1 MKNTQIAILGTGS
14 MGKAILSGLLAA
26 GTSPSNIRVTTKSQ
40 ASAEAISSTHGIQAA
55 ALDSESTA
63 NSSTAKDAELVILA
77 VKPNMILETLQEVA
91 AVLKPNCLV
100 VSVAAGITTAAME
113 RQLSGNAAV
122 VRAMPNTPS
131 VVGLGVTGISKGS
144 NVSDEQLDLAVKL
157 FSSVGKVLVVD
168 ESKIDA
174 LSTISGSGPAYV
186 FYFAEKLIT
195 AAKSLGFSD
204 QEASMMVKET
214 FLGSATLLA
223 TSSNSPEELREQVTS
238 PNGTTMQ
245 ATGRFDAA
253 DLEKVFIEA
262 TEAALAR
269 AKELGKV
276 KP

>member
-1 MKNTQIAILGTGS
+1 METKQIAILGTGS
-14 MGKAILSGLLAA
+14 MGKAILSGMLAA
-26 GTSPSNIRVTTKSQ
+26 GTSPSIVRVTTKSK
-40 ASAEAISSTHGIQAA
+40 ASADAISSNHGVQAT
-55 ALDSESTA
+55 ALESDSAA
-63 NSSTAKDAELVILA
+63 NSSAAKGADLVILA
-77 VKPNMILETLQEVA
+77 VKPNMILETLKDLA
-91 AVLKPNCLV
+91 SVLKPGCLV

-113 RQLSGNAAV
+113 EQLSVNAAV

-144 NVSDEQLDLAVKL
+144 NVSSAQLDLAVEL
-157 FSSVGKVLVVD
+157 FASVGKVLVVD

-195 AAKSLGFSD
+195 AAKSLGFSE
-204 QEASMMVKET
+204 QEASLMVKET

-223 TSSNSPEELREQVTS
+223 TSLSSPEELRQQVTS

-253 DLEKVFIEA
+253 DLERVFIEA

-269 AKELGKV
+269 AKELGRV

>member
-1 MKNTQIAILGTGS
+1 METKQIAILGTGS

-26 GTSPSNIRVTTKSQ
+26 GTSPANVRVTTKSK
-40 ASAEAISSTHGIQAA
+40 ASADAIFSNHSVHAIALESDAA
-55 ALDSESTA
+55 A
-63 NSSTAKDAELVILA
+63 NSSAAKGTDLVILA
-77 VKPNMILETLQEVA
+77 VKPNMILETLSEVA
-91 AVLKPNCLV
+91 AALKPDCLV

-113 RQLSGNAAV
+113 EQLSGNAAV

-131 VVGLGVTGISKGS
+131 IVGLGVTGISQGS
-144 NVSDEQLDLAVKL
+144 NVSDEQLDVAVEL

-195 AAKSLGFSD
+195 AAKSLGFSE
-204 QEASMMVKET
+204 QEASLMVKET

-223 TSSNSPEELREQVTS
+223 TSSSSPEQLRQQVTS

-253 DLEKVFIEA
+253 DLERVFIEA

-269 AKELGKV
+269 AKELGRV
-276 KP
+276 KT

>member
-1 MKNTQIAILGTGS
+1 MENMQIAILGTGS

-26 GTSPSNIRVTTKSQ
+26 GTNPASIRVTTKSR
-40 ASAEAISSTHGIQAA
+40 ASAEAISAKHGIQSAD
-55 ALDSESTA
+55 LESDSKSNT
-63 NSSTAKDAELVILA
+63 SIAKDADLVILA
-77 VKPNMILETLQEVA
+77 VKPVMILETLTDIA
-91 AVLKPNCLV
+91 AVLKPHCLV

-113 RQLSGNAAV
+113 QQLSGNPAV

-131 VVGLGVTGISKGS
+131 IVGLGVTGISKGS
-144 NVSDEQLDLAVKL
+144 NVSDNQLSLAVKL

-186 FYFAEKLIT
+186 FYFAEKLIN
-195 AAKSLGFSD
+195 AAKALGFSD

-223 TSSNSPEELREQVTS
+223 TSPSSPEELRKQVTS

-245 ATGRFDAA
+245 ATGKFDAA
-253 DLEKVFIEA
+253 DLEKVFVEA

-276 KP
+276 

>member
-1 MKNTQIAILGTGS
+1 METKQIAILGTGS

-26 GTSPSNIRVTTKSQ
+26 GTSPANVRVTTKSK
-40 ASAEAISSTHGIQAA
+40 ASADAISSNHGVQAT
-55 ALDSESTA
+55 ALESESAA
-63 NSSTAKDAELVILA
+63 NSSAVKNADLVILA
-77 VKPNMILETLQEVA
+77 VKPNMILETLSEVA
-91 AVLKPNCLV
+91 SVLKPDCLV

-113 RQLSGNAAV
+113 EQLSGNPAV

-131 VVGLGVTGISKGS
+131 VAGLGVTGISKGS
-144 NVSDEQLDLAVKL
+144 NVSDEQLDAAVEL

-195 AAKSLGFSD
+195 AAKSLGFSE
-204 QEASMMVKET
+204 QEASLMVKET

-223 TSSNSPEELREQVTS
+223 TSSSSPEELRQQVTS

-253 DLEKVFIEA
+253 DLERVFIEA

-269 AKELGKV
+269 AKELGRV

>member
-1 MKNTQIAILGTGS
+1 METKQIAILGTGS
-14 MGKAILSGLLAA
+14 MGKAILSGMLAA
-26 GTSPSNIRVTTKSQ
+26 GTSPVNVRVTTKSKT
-40 ASAEAISSTHGIQAA
+40 SADAISSNHGVQAT
-55 ALDSESTA
+55 ALESDSAA
-63 NSSTAKDAELVILA
+63 NSSAAKGADLVILA
-77 VKPNMILETLQEVA
+77 VKPNMILETLSEVA
-91 AVLKPNCLV
+91 AALKPDCLV

-113 RQLSGNAAV
+113 EQLSGNAAV

-144 NVSDEQLDLAVKL
+144 NVSAKQLDLAVEL

-195 AAKSLGFSD
+195 AAKSLGFSE
-204 QEASMMVKET
+204 QEASLMVKET

-223 TSSNSPEELREQVTS
+223 TSSSSPEELRQQVTS

-253 DLEKVFIEA
+253 DLERVFIEA

-269 AKELGKV
+269 AKELGRV

>member
-1 MKNTQIAILGTGS
+1 METKQIAILGTGS
-14 MGKAILSGLLAA
+14 MGKAILSGMLAA
-26 GTSPSNIRVTTKSQ
+26 RTSPASVRVTTKSK
-40 ASAEAISSTHGIQAA
+40 ASADAISSNHGVQAT
-55 ALDSESTA
+55 ALESDSAA
-63 NSSTAKDAELVILA
+63 NSSAAKGADLVILA
-77 VKPNMILETLQEVA
+77 VKPNMILETLSEVA
-91 AVLKPNCLV
+91 AFLKPDCLV

-113 RQLSGNAAV
+113 EQLSGNTAV

-144 NVSDEQLDLAVKL
+144 NVSAKQLDLAVEL

-195 AAKSLGFSD
+195 AAKSLGFSE
-204 QEASMMVKET
+204 QEASLMVKET
-214 FLGSATLLA
+214 FMGSATLLA
-223 TSSNSPEELREQVTS
+223 TSSSSPEELRQQVTS

-253 DLEKVFIEA
+253 DLERVFIEA

-269 AKELGKV
+269 AKELGRV

>member
-40 ASAEAISSTHGIQAA
+40 ASAEAISSTHGVQAA

-77 VKPNMILETLQEVA
+77 VKPNMILETLNEVA

-113 RQLSGNAAV
+113 RQLSGNTAV

-223 TSSNSPEELREQVTS
+223 TSSSSPEELREQVTS

>member
-1 MKNTQIAILGTGS
+1 MEIKQIAILGTGS
-14 MGKAILSGLLAA
+14 MGKAILSGILAA
-26 GTSPSNIRVTTKSQ
+26 GTSPADVRVTTKSKATADAIFSNHGVQ
-40 ASAEAISSTHGIQAA
+40 ATSLESNSA
-55 ALDSESTA
+55 A
-63 NSSTAKDAELVILA
+63 NSSAAKDADLVILA
-77 VKPNMILETLQEVA
+77 VKPNMILETLSEVA
-91 AVLKPNCLV
+91 AVLKPDCLV
-100 VSVAAGITTAAME
+100 VSVAAGITTSAME
-113 RQLSGNAAV
+113 EQLSGNTAV

-144 NVSDEQLDLAVKL
+144 NVSDEKLDLAIEL

-186 FYFAEKLIT
+186 FYFVEKLIT
-195 AAKSLGFSD
+195 AAKSLGFSE
-204 QEASMMVKET
+204 QEASLMVKET

-223 TSSNSPEELREQVTS
+223 TSSSSPEELRQQVTS

-253 DLEKVFIEA
+253 DLERVFIEA

-269 AKELGKV
+269 AKELGRV

>member
-1 MKNTQIAILGTGS
+1 METKQIAILGTGS
-14 MGKAILSGLLAA
+14 MGKAILSGMLAA
-26 GTSPSNIRVTTKSQ
+26 GTSPANVRVTTKSKATADAIFSNHGVQ
-40 ASAEAISSTHGIQAA
+40 ATALESDAA
-55 ALDSESTA
+55 A
-63 NSSTAKDAELVILA
+63 NSSAAKGADLVILA
-77 VKPNMILETLQEVA
+77 VKPNMILETLSEVA
-91 AVLKPNCLV
+91 AALKPDCLV

-113 RQLSGNAAV
+113 EQLSGNAAV

-144 NVSDEQLDLAVKL
+144 NVSDEQLDVAIEL

-195 AAKSLGFSD
+195 AAKSLGFNE
-204 QEASMMVKET
+204 QEASLMVKET

-223 TSSNSPEELREQVTS
+223 TSSSSPEELRQQVTS

-253 DLEKVFIEA
+253 DLERVFIEA

-269 AKELGKV
+269 AKELGRV

>member
-1 MKNTQIAILGTGS
+1 METKQIAILGTGS

-26 GTSPSNIRVTTKSQ
+26 GTSPANVRVTTKSK
-40 ASAEAISSTHGIQAA
+40 ASADAISSKHGVQAT
-55 ALDSESTA
+55 ALESDTAA
-63 NSSTAKDAELVILA
+63 NSSAAKGADLVILA
-77 VKPNMILETLQEVA
+77 VKPNMILETLKDVA
-91 AVLKPNCLV
+91 SVLTPDCLV

-113 RQLSGNAAV
+113 EQLSGNPAV

-131 VVGLGVTGISKGS
+131 VAGLGVTGISKGS
-144 NVSDEQLDLAVKL
+144 NVSDEQLELAIEL

-195 AAKSLGFSD
+195 AAKSLGFSE
-204 QEASMMVKET
+204 QEASLMVKET

-223 TSSNSPEELREQVTS
+223 TSSSSPEELRQQVTS

-253 DLEKVFIEA
+253 DLERVFIEA

-269 AKELGKV
+269 AKELGRV

>member
-1 MKNTQIAILGTGS
+1 MENKQIAILGTGS

-26 GTSPSNIRVTTKSQ
+26 GTSPANVRVTTKSQ
-40 ASAEAISSTHGIQAA
+40 VSADAIASSHGIQATA
-55 ALDSESTA
+55 FES
-63 NSSTAKDAELVILA
+63 NSAVNSLAAKDADLVILA
-77 VKPNMILETLQEVA
+77 VKPNMIVETIKEIA
-91 AVLKPNCLV
+91 AALKPNCLV

-113 RQLSGNAAV
+113 QELSGQVAV

-144 NVSDEQLDLAVKL
+144 NVTDQQLDLAIKL

-195 AAKSLGFSD
+195 AAKSLGFSE
-204 QEASMMVKET
+204 QEASLMVKET

-223 TSSNSPEELREQVTS
+223 TSSSSPQELRQQVTS

>member
-1 MKNTQIAILGTGS
+1 METKQIAILGTGS
-14 MGKAILSGLLAA
+14 MGQAILSGLLAA
-26 GTSPSNIRVTTKSQ
+26 GTSPANIRVTTKSK
-40 ASAEAISSTHGIQAA
+40 ASADAISSNHGVQAT
-55 ALDSESTA
+55 ALESDSAA
-63 NSSTAKDAELVILA
+63 NSLSAKDADLVILA
-77 VKPNMILETLQEVA
+77 VKPNMILETLKDVA
-91 AVLKPNCLV
+91 SGLKPNCLV
-100 VSVAAGITTAAME
+100 VSVAAGITTAAMQQ
-113 RQLSGNAAV
+113 QLSGNAAV

-144 NVSDEQLDLAVKL
+144 NVTEQQLDLAVKL

-195 AAKSLGFSD
+195 AAKKLGFSE
-204 QEASMMVKET
+204 QEASLMVKET

-223 TSSNSPEELREQVTS
+223 TSSSTPEELRQQVSS

-253 DLEKVFIEA
+253 DLERVFIEA

-276 KP
+276 IP

>member
-26 GTSPSNIRVTTKSQ
+26 GTSPSNIRVTTKSKN
-40 ASAEAISSTHGIQAA
+40 SAEAISSSLGVQAT
-55 ALDSESTA
+55 ALETDSTA

-77 VKPNMILETLQEVA
+77 VKPVMILETLNDVA

-113 RQLSGNAAV
+113 QQLSGNAAV

-144 NVSDEQLDLAVKL
+144 KVSDEQLDLAVKL

-223 TSSNSPEELREQVTS
+223 TSPSSPEELRQQVTS

-253 DLEKVFIEA
+253 DLEQVFIEA

>member
-1 MKNTQIAILGTGS
+1 MENTQIAILGTGS

-26 GTSPSNIRVTTKSQ
+26 GTSPAKIRVTTKSQ
-40 ASAEAISSTHGIQAA
+40 SSADAISSAHGIQATALESDTSANA
-55 ALDSESTA
+55 AS
-63 NSSTAKDAELVILA
+63 AKDADLVILA
-77 VKPNMILETLQEVA
+77 VKPNMILETLKEVA
-91 AVLKPNCLV
+91 SSLKQNCLI
-100 VSVAAGITTAAME
+100 VSVAAGITTIAMQE
-113 RQLSGNAAV
+113 QLSGTAVV

-131 VVGLGVTGISKGS
+131 VVGLGVTGISRGS
-144 NVSDEQLDLAVKL
+144 NVSDQQLEIAVKL

-223 TSSNSPEELREQVTS
+223 TSPSSPEELRQQVTS

-245 ATGRFDAA
+245 ATGRFDSA

>member
-1 MKNTQIAILGTGS
+1 METKQIAILGTGS
-14 MGKAILSGLLAA
+14 MGKAILSGLLAS
-26 GTSPSNIRVTTKSQ
+26 GTSPANVRVTTKSKS
-40 ASAEAISSTHGIQAA
+40 SADAISSTHGVHAT
-55 ALDSESTA
+55 ALESDSAA
-63 NSSTAKDAELVILA
+63 NSSSAKDADLVILA
-77 VKPNMILETLQEVA
+77 VKPNMILETLKDVA
-91 AVLKPNCLV
+91 SVLTPDCLV

-113 RQLSGNAAV
+113 EQLTGIAAV

-144 NVSDEQLDLAVKL
+144 NVSAKQLDLAVEL

-195 AAKSLGFSD
+195 AAKSLGFSE
-204 QEASMMVKET
+204 QEASLMVKET

-223 TSSNSPEELREQVTS
+223 TSSSSPEELRQQVTS

-253 DLEKVFIEA
+253 DLERVFIEA

-269 AKELGKV
+269 AKELGRV

>member
-40 ASAEAISSTHGIQAA
+40 ASADAITSSHGIQAA
-55 ALDSESTA
+55 ALESDSTA

-77 VKPNMILETLQEVA
+77 VKPVMILETLKEVS

-113 RQLSGNAAV
+113 QQLSGNAAV

-144 NVSDEQLDLAVKL
+144 KVSDEQLDLAVKL

-186 FYFAEKLIT
+186 FYFAEKLMA

-204 QEASMMVKET
+204 SEASMMVKDT

-223 TSSNSPEELREQVTS
+223 TSSSSPEELRQQVSS

-245 ATGRFDAA
+245 ATGRFDSA

>member
-1 MKNTQIAILGTGS
+1 MENTQIAILGTGS
-14 MGKAILSGLLAA
+14 MGKAILSGLLASGSSA
-26 GTSPSNIRVTTKSQ
+26 ANVRVTTKSQ
-40 ASAEAISSTHGIQAA
+40 ASADAITSGHGIQAVA
-55 ALDSESTA
+55 MESESTA
-63 NSSTAKDAELVILA
+63 NSSTAKDADIVILS
-77 VKPNMILETLQEVA
+77 VKPNMILETLKEIA
-91 AVLKPNCLV
+91 ASLKPTCLV
-100 VSVAAGITTAAME
+100 VSVAAGITTKAME
-113 RQLSGNAAV
+113 EQLSGNTAV

-144 NVSDEQLDLAVKL
+144 NVSDQQLDLAVKL

-204 QEASMMVKET
+204 GEASLMVKET
-214 FLGSATLLA
+214 FLGSATFVA
-223 TSSNSPEELREQVTS
+223 TSASSPEELRQQVTS

>member
-1 MKNTQIAILGTGS
+1 MENTQIAILGTGS
-14 MGKAILSGLLAA
+14 MGTAILSGLIASGSSAA
-26 GTSPSNIRVTTKSQ
+26 NVRVTTKSQ
-40 ASAEAISSTHGIQAA
+40 ASADAITSGHGIQAVA
-55 ALDSESTA
+55 MESESTA
-63 NSSTAKDAELVILA
+63 NSSTAKDADIVILS
-77 VKPNMILETLQEVA
+77 VKPNMILEMLKEIA
-91 AVLKPNCLV
+91 ASLKPNCLV
-100 VSVAAGITTAAME
+100 VSVAAGITTKAME
-113 RQLSGNAAV
+113 EQLSGNTAV

-131 VVGLGVTGISKGS
+131 VVRLGVTGISKGS
-144 NVSDEQLDLAVKL
+144 NVSDQQLDLAVKL
-157 FSSVGKVLVVD
+157 FSSVGKVLVVA

-204 QEASMMVKET
+204 SEASLMVKET

-223 TSSNSPEELREQVTS
+223 TSASSPEELRQQVTS

>member
-1 MKNTQIAILGTGS
+1 METKQIAILGTGS
-14 MGKAILSGLLAA
+14 MGKAILSGMLAA
-26 GTSPSNIRVTTKSQ
+26 GTNPANVRVTTKSK
-40 ASAEAISSTHGIQAA
+40 ASADAISSNHGVQTT
-55 ALDSESTA
+55 ALESDSAA
-63 NSSTAKDAELVILA
+63 NSSAAKDADLVILA
-77 VKPNMILETLQEVA
+77 VKPNMILETLSEVA
-91 AVLKPNCLV
+91 SVLKPDCLV

-113 RQLSGNAAV
+113 EQLSGIAAV

-144 NVSDEQLDLAVKL
+144 NVSDEQLDLAVEL

-195 AAKSLGFSD
+195 AAKSLGFSE
-204 QEASMMVKET
+204 QEASLMVKET

-223 TSSNSPEELREQVTS
+223 TSSSSPEELRQQVTS

-269 AKELGKV
+269 AKELGRV

>member
-1 MKNTQIAILGTGS
+1 MENKQIAILGTGS

-26 GTSPSNIRVTTKSQ
+26 GTSADNVRATTKSK
-40 ASAEAISSTHGIQAA
+40 ASAEAISASFGIQAS
-55 ALDSESTA
+55 ALESESGA
-63 NSSTAKDAELVILA
+63 NSSAVQDSDLVILA
-77 VKPNMILETLQEVA
+77 VKPNMILETLKEVA
-91 AVLKPNCLV
+91 AALKPNCLV

-113 RQLSGNAAV
+113 QELSGGSVV

-144 NVSDEQLDLAVKL
+144 NVSDDQLAVAVKL
-157 FSSVGKVLVVD
+157 FSSVGKVLVID

-195 AAKSLGFSD
+195 AAKALGFSD
-204 QEASMMVKET
+204 QEASVMVKET

-223 TSSNSPEELREQVTS
+223 TSSNSPEELRQQVTS

-269 AKELGKV
+269 AKELGRV
-276 KP
+276 KQ

>member
-1 MKNTQIAILGTGS
+1 MKTKQIAILGTGS

-26 GTSPSNIRVTTKSQ
+26 GTSQASVRVTTKSK
-40 ASAEAISSTHGIQAA
+40 ASADALSSNHGVQAT
-55 ALDSESTA
+55 ALESDSAA
-63 NSSTAKDAELVILA
+63 NSSSAKDADLVILA
-77 VKPNMILETLQEVA
+77 VKPNMILETLNDVA
-91 AVLKPNCLV
+91 SVLKPDSLV

-113 RQLSGNAAV
+113 EQLSGNAAV

-144 NVSDEQLDLAVKL
+144 NVSAEQLNLAVEL

-195 AAKSLGFSD
+195 AAKSLGFSE
-204 QEASMMVKET
+204 QEASLMVKET

-223 TSSNSPEELREQVTS
+223 TSSSSPEQLRKQVTS

-269 AKELGKV
+269 AKELGRV
-276 KP
+276 RP

>member
-1 MKNTQIAILGTGS
+1 METKQIAILGTGS

-26 GTSPSNIRVTTKSQ
+26 GTSPANVRVTTKSK
-40 ASAEAISSTHGIQAA
+40 ASADAISSNHGVQAN
-55 ALDSESTA
+55 ALESYSAA
-63 NSSTAKDAELVILA
+63 NSSSAKDADLVILA
-77 VKPNMILETLQEVA
+77 VKPNMILETLKDVA
-91 AVLKPNCLV
+91 SVLKPGCLV

-113 RQLSGNAAV
+113 EQLSANAAV

-144 NVSDEQLDLAVKL
+144 NVSSAQLDLAVEL
-157 FSSVGKVLVVD
+157 FASVGKVLVVD

-195 AAKSLGFSD
+195 AAKSLGFSE
-204 QEASMMVKET
+204 QEASLMVKET

-223 TSSNSPEELREQVTS
+223 TSSSSPEQLRQQVTS

-253 DLEKVFIEA
+253 DLERVFIEA

-269 AKELGKV
+269 AKELGRV

>member
-1 MKNTQIAILGTGS
+1 MKTKQIAILGTGS
-14 MGKAILSGLLAA
+14 MGQAILSGLLAA
-26 GTSPSNIRVTTKSQ
+26 GTSPANIRVTTKSK
-40 ASAEAISSTHGIQAA
+40 ASADAISSNHGVQAT
-55 ALDSESTA
+55 ALESDSAA
-63 NSSTAKDAELVILA
+63 NSLSAKDADLIILA
-77 VKPNMILETLQEVA
+77 VKPNMILETLKDVA
-91 AVLKPNCLV
+91 SGLKPNCLV
-100 VSVAAGITTAAME
+100 VSVAAGITTAAMQE
-113 RQLSGNAAV
+113 QLSGNAAV

-144 NVSDEQLDLAVKL
+144 NVTEQQLDLAVKL

-195 AAKSLGFSD
+195 AAKSLGFSET
-204 QEASMMVKET
+204 EASLMVKET

-223 TSSNSPEELREQVTS
+223 TSSSTPEELRQQVSS

>member
-1 MKNTQIAILGTGS
+1 
-14 MGKAILSGLLAA
+14 MGKAILAGLIQSGTKPA
-26 GTSPSNIRVTTKSQ
+26 NIRVSTKTQ
-40 ASAEAISSTHGIQAA
+40 ASADAILSVHGVEAISLEKDSAA
-55 ALDSESTA
+55 NTSAV
-63 NSSTAKDAELVILA
+63 KDAELVILA
-77 VKPNMILETLQEVA
+77 VKPNLILETLKAVA
-91 AVLKPNCLV
+91 TELKPGSLV
-100 VSVAAGITTAAME
+100 VSVAAGITTEAME
-113 RQLSGNAAV
+113 EVLGGQVAV

-131 VVGLGVTGISKGS
+131 VLGLGVTGISAGS
-144 NVSDEQLDLAVKL
+144 NVSKGQLELAVKL

-204 QEASMMVKET
+204 QEASLMVKET

-223 TSSNSPEELREQVTS
+223 TSSSSPEKLRQQVSS

-269 AKELGKV
+269 AKELGRI

>member
-1 MKNTQIAILGTGS
+1 METKQIAILGTGS

-26 GTSPSNIRVTTKSQ
+26 GTSPANVRVTTKSK
-40 ASAEAISSTHGIQAA
+40 ASADAISSNHGVQAT
-55 ALDSESTA
+55 ALESESAA
-63 NSSTAKDAELVILA
+63 NSSAVKNADLVILA
-77 VKPNMILETLQEVA
+77 VKPNMILETLSEVA
-91 AVLKPNCLV
+91 SVLKPDCLV

-113 RQLSGNAAV
+113 EQLTGIAAV

-144 NVSDEQLDLAVKL
+144 NVSDEQLDAAVEL

-195 AAKSLGFSD
+195 AAKSLGFSE
-204 QEASMMVKET
+204 QEASLMVKET

-223 TSSNSPEELREQVTS
+223 TSSSSPEELRQQVTS

-253 DLEKVFIEA
+253 DLERVFIEA

-269 AKELGKV
+269 AKELGIV

>member
-1 MKNTQIAILGTGS
+1 METKQIAILGTGS
-14 MGKAILSGLLAA
+14 MGKAILSGILAA
-26 GTSPSNIRVTTKSQ
+26 GTSPADVRVTTKSK
-40 ASAEAISSTHGIQAA
+40 ASADAIFSNHGVQATS
-55 ALDSESTA
+55 LESNSAA
-63 NSSTAKDAELVILA
+63 NSSAAKDADLVILA
-77 VKPNMILETLQEVA
+77 VKPNMILETLSEVA
-91 AVLKPNCLV
+91 AVLKPDCLV

-113 RQLSGNAAV
+113 EQLSGNEAV

-144 NVSDEQLDLAVKL
+144 NVSAKQLDLAIEL

-195 AAKSLGFSD
+195 AAKSLGFSE
-204 QEASMMVKET
+204 QEASLMVKET

-223 TSSNSPEELREQVTS
+223 TSSSSPEELRQQVTS

-253 DLEKVFIEA
+253 DLERVFIEA

-269 AKELGKV
+269 AKELGRV

>member
-77 VKPNMILETLQEVA
+77 VKPNMILETLKEVA

-223 TSSNSPEELREQVTS
+223 TSSSSPEELREQVTS

>member
-14 MGKAILSGLLAA
+14 MGKAILSGLLTA
-26 GTSPSNIRVTTKSQ
+26 GTSPSNIRVTTKSK
-40 ASAEAISSTHGIQAA
+40 ASAEAISSSLRVQAT
-55 ALDSESTA
+55 ALETDSTA

-77 VKPNMILETLQEVA
+77 VKPVMILETLRDVA

-113 RQLSGNAAV
+113 QQLSGNVAV

-144 NVSDEQLDLAVKL
+144 NVSDDQLDLAVKL

-186 FYFAEKLIT
+186 FYFAEKLIA

-223 TSSNSPEELREQVTS
+223 TSPSSPEELRQQVSS

-262 TEAALAR
+262 TQAALAR

>member
-1 MKNTQIAILGTGS
+1 METNQIAILGTGS
-14 MGKAILSGLLAA
+14 MGKAILAGLVQSG
-26 GTSPSNIRVTTKSQ
+26 TKPTKIRVTTKTQ
-40 ASAEAISSTHGIQAA
+40 ESADAISSAQGVEAISLEKDAA
-55 ALDSESTA
+55 ANA
-63 NSSTAKDAELVILA
+63 AAVKDAELVILA
-77 VKPNMILETLQEVA
+77 VKPNLILETLKIVA
-91 AVLKPNCLV
+91 TELKPGSLV
-100 VSVAAGITTAAME
+100 VSVAAGITTKAME
-113 RQLSGNAAV
+113 EVLGGQVAV

-131 VVGLGVTGISKGS
+131 VLGLGVTGISAGS
-144 NVSDEQLDLAVKL
+144 NVSKEQLELAVKL

-204 QEASMMVKET
+204 QEASLMVKET
-214 FLGSATLLA
+214 FLGSATLLSTA
-223 TSSNSPEELREQVTS
+223 TSSPEELRQQVTS

-253 DLEKVFIEA
+253 DLERVFIEA

-269 AKELGKV
+269 AKELGKIT
-276 KP
+276 P

>member
-1 MKNTQIAILGTGS
+1 METKQIAILGTGS
-14 MGKAILSGLLAA
+14 MGKAILSGILAA
-26 GTSPSNIRVTTKSQ
+26 GTSPADVRVTTKSKATADAIFSNHGVQ
-40 ASAEAISSTHGIQAA
+40 ATSLESNSA
-55 ALDSESTA
+55 A
-63 NSSTAKDAELVILA
+63 NSSSAKDADLVILA
-77 VKPNMILETLQEVA
+77 VKPNMILETLSEVA
-91 AVLKPNCLV
+91 AVLKPDCLV

-113 RQLSGNAAV
+113 EQLSGNAAV

-144 NVSDEQLDLAVKL
+144 NVSSAQLDLAVEL
-157 FSSVGKVLVVD
+157 FASVGKVLVVD

-195 AAKSLGFSD
+195 AAKSLGFSE
-204 QEASMMVKET
+204 QEASLMVKET

-223 TSSNSPEELREQVTS
+223 TSSSSPEELRQQVTS

-253 DLEKVFIEA
+253 DLERVFIEA

-269 AKELGKV
+269 AKELGRV

>member
-1 MKNTQIAILGTGS
+1 METKQIAILGTGS

-26 GTSPSNIRVTTKSQ
+26 GTSPSIVRVTTKSK
-40 ASAEAISSTHGIQAA
+40 ASADALSSNHGVQAT
-55 ALDSESTA
+55 ALESDSAA
-63 NSSTAKDAELVILA
+63 NSSSAKDADLVILA
-77 VKPNMILETLQEVA
+77 VKPNMILETLNDVA
-91 AVLKPNCLV
+91 SVLKPDSLV

-113 RQLSGNAAV
+113 EQLSGNAAV

-144 NVSDEQLDLAVKL
+144 NVSAEQLNLAVEL

-195 AAKSLGFSD
+195 AAKSLGFSE
-204 QEASMMVKET
+204 QEASLMVKET

-223 TSSNSPEELREQVTS
+223 TSSNSPEELRKQVTS

-253 DLEKVFIEA
+253 DLERVFIEA

-269 AKELGKV
+269 AKELGRIN
-276 KP
+276 P

>member
-1 MKNTQIAILGTGS
+1 MKTKQIAILGTGS

-26 GTSPSNIRVTTKSQ
+26 GTSQASVRVTTKSK
-40 ASAEAISSTHGIQAA
+40 ASADALSSNHGVQAT
-55 ALDSESTA
+55 ALESDSAA
-63 NSSTAKDAELVILA
+63 NSSSAKDADLVILA
-77 VKPNMILETLQEVA
+77 VKPNMILETLNDVA
-91 AVLKPNCLV
+91 SVLKPDSLV

-113 RQLSGNAAV
+113 EQLSGNAAV

-144 NVSDEQLDLAVKL
+144 NVSAEQLNLAVEL
-157 FSSVGKVLVVD
+157 FASVGKVLVVD

-195 AAKSLGFSD
+195 AAKSLGFSE
-204 QEASMMVKET
+204 QEASLMVKET

-223 TSSNSPEELREQVTS
+223 TSSSSPEQLRKQVTS

-269 AKELGKV
+269 AKELGRIN
-276 KP
+276 P